1 MEENKKQNTMKN
13 YAVYRVYRHQNRK
26 DILYHS
32 LTREEAQTIVQNSP
46 NEKDSMVVF
55 DEMPRDMLWGIK
67 ADEYE

>member
-1 MEENKKQNTMKN
+1 MKN
-13 YAVYRVYRHQNRK
+13 YAVYRVYRHHNRK
-26 DILYHS
+26 DILFHS
-32 LTREEAQTIVQNSP
+32 LTREQAQTLVQNSP

>member
-1 MEENKKQNTMKN
+1 MKD

-26 DILYHS
+26 DILFTD
-32 LTREEAQTIVQNSP
+32 LTREQAQTLVQNAP